1 MKKQTQS
8 EALITIYRAS
18 LVASYTCRTTP
29 GLAALG
35 GSVSHTAS
43 LAYAALADCVGHERA
58 SDIHRRIA
66 REVGFDVE

>member
-8 EALITIYRAS
+8 EALITIYRAA
-18 LVASYTCRTTP
+18 LAAEYACRTTP

-35 GSVSHTAS
+35 NSISHTAN
-43 LAYAALADCVGHERA
+43 LAYTALSDCLGQDRA
-58 SDIHRRIA
+58 GEAHRRIA